1 MLLAGNNASGKLVE
15 SLALFRNADQRTILH
30 GLKKLVKIFDE
41 TVYSSEATE
50 SNAILDLTDE
60 EYVNKEVVIQEAM
73 TDECVKTATEETAS
87 DQYAKPEVASD
98 RKKRPV
104 SQDVPSCKKQRLEG
118 KVEEFYDRA
127 AFPAML
133 DEWHKRVLS
142 LDIWSMHGDH
152 SEELLEVPLTF
163 QSYKHYL
170 EIFRP
175 LCFEEFKAHLE
186 RSLETMDLSRSDVVT
201 AFSLRQEG
209 YFHLVEFDGHTV
221 EKRNNLLVKVYLPH
235 SCERLSKLREMLVTE
250 STWHLNKLTSVTTF
264 IREQQA
270 MAAMH
275 LFPLLE
281 TILSASPPREI
292 SRTQSLPPQLRS
304 KLRREYNESQL
315 SSIAAVADQMISLI
329 QGPPGTGKTRTIL
342 GIVSALLAHA
352 NEEAGK
358 AEEHEML
365 DVLTDNHQTEFRDK
379 LKATRISHG
388 VYNYDGG
395 TYWPSIVR
403 VGDTKRVH
411 SQAMAV
417 HIDRLVAKRMAENAG
432 VHNAHSP
439 QELRSKLD
447 EVLGNMQALAAPAE
461 VESQDGIPKLDK
473 LAGLQEQQR
482 LLLSELIKVENREH
496 GFLMG
501 SNRKKKQAM
510 KLEVLREADVVLTT
524 LSGCGGHIYSTLME
538 FIATRDAQA
547 AEMLF
552 DAVIIDEAAQAVE
565 PSTLIPLQLLKAT
578 RGKCILIRDPKQLP
592 ATVLSVPASRLL
604 FDCSMFESFPVSMLT
619 TQYRMHPEIRS
630 FPSTHY
636 YDGQLKDGSTVL
648 HGNRSAPFHRESHTG
663 FFDIR
668 DGQERPGSMQSLT
681 NPDEAEFIF
690 QLLRVLKERYLEEVR
705 PGRIGV
711 ITPYQEQ
718 RKVLQENMR
727 SLHSGIDVNTVD
739 SFQGREA
746 DIIVLSTVRASFG
759 DSQAGVGFLADVR
772 RMNVALTRAKFSL
785 WVVGNARTLERN
797 PDWKALPK
805 TVALPQRNQRLTQLQ
820 LTTKSIQRFYSAE
833 RINDKDCSSLAYP
846 TAARLL
852 RQRGRNSVSATVR
865 SNRFCDSLAFSF
877 EQTVGAIYGD
887 LSFKTEQYKELRAF
901 YNALKLCMGAAVKEE
916 FLSIQL
922 LQEWHKTLI
931 PGGGKWRTKDVFVSF
946 EDGPEKRM
954 PCLRLEERLDVILSE
969 LKQRIEASR
978 GVDEAIISAAGTFV
992 HGKHHYTRE
1001 LTSELFPCK
1010 HVRREED
1017 MDWKMCSSSHN
1028 HLW

>member
-1 MLLAGNNASGKLVE
+1 
-15 SLALFRNADQRTILH
+15 
-30 GLKKLVKIFDE
+30 
-41 TVYSSEATE
+41 
-50 SNAILDLTDE
+50 
-60 EYVNKEVVIQEAM
+60 
-73 TDECVKTATEETAS
+73 
-87 DQYAKPEVASD
+87 
-98 RKKRPV
+98 
-104 SQDVPSCKKQRLEG
+104 
-118 KVEEFYDRA
+118 
-127 AFPAML
+127 
-133 DEWHKRVLS
+133 
-142 LDIWSMHGDH
+142 
-152 SEELLEVPLTF
+152 
-163 QSYKHYL
+163 
-170 EIFRP
+170 
-175 LCFEEFKAHLE
+175 
-186 RSLETMDLSRSDVVT
+186 
-201 AFSLRQEG
+201 
-209 YFHLVEFDGHTV
+209 
-221 EKRNNLLVKVYLPH
+221 
-235 SCERLSKLREMLVTE
+235 MLVTE

-379 LKATRISHG
+379 LKATRISVQRSSGRTGDKNLKAWRLQLRWRDLLALYCPRRGHEEG
-388 VYNYDGG
+388 AFPGNGCAHRPAGG
-395 TYWPSIVR
+395 E
-403 VGDTKRVH
+403 
-411 SQAMAV
+411 
-417 HIDRLVAKRMAENAG
+417 EN
-432 VHNAHSP
+432 
-439 QELRSKLD
+439 
-447 EVLGNMQALAAPAE
+447 ALAAPAE

-690 QLLRVLKERYLEEVR
+690 QLLRVLKER
-705 PGRIGV
+705 IGV

-846 TAARLL
+846 TAASEA
-852 RQRGRNSVSATVR
+852 RGK
-865 SNRFCDSLAFSF
+865 RFFA
-877 EQTVGAIYGD
+877 
-887 LSFKTEQYKELRAF
+887 
-901 YNALKLCMGAAVKEE
+901 
-916 FLSIQL
+916 
-922 LQEWHKTLI
+922 
-931 PGGGKWRTKDVFVSF
+931 
-946 EDGPEKRM
+946 
-954 PCLRLEERLDVILSE
+954 
-969 LKQRIEASR
+969 
-978 GVDEAIISAAGTFV
+978 
-992 HGKHHYTRE
+992 
-1001 LTSELFPCK
+1001 
-1010 HVRREED
+1010 
-1017 MDWKMCSSSHN
+1017 
-1028 HLW
+1028 